1 MTLEEVCGILSK
13 APRSIFRGSN
23 AKKLKLLITECE
35 ARSYLTNI
43 VLSND
48 RLKSDLQPI
57 EEDDSD
63 QEKDHDILKHD
74 YELQKSN
81 KQIKI
86 NTGPGPNFKAKTRD
100 KDRASQPARI
110 FLNLETDETI
120 SDEHEPVNV
129 KKMISAEK

>member
-13 APRSIFRGSN
+13 AHRSIFRGHN
-23 AKKLKLLITECE
+23 PKKLKLLITECE

-63 QEKDHDILKHD
+63 QEKEHNDELKQE
-74 YELQKSN
+74 YELQ
-81 KQIKI
+81 
-86 NTGPGPNFKAKTRD
+86 
-100 KDRASQPARI
+100 
-110 FLNLETDETI
+110 
-120 SDEHEPVNV
+120 
-129 KKMISAEK
+129 